1 MTPPSK
7 PTPGSRRKPLLPTSR
22 QPHFL
27 IVGDPEKPEAEPLA
41 MQIQDFLQERCS
53 SVRMDFSGSYEPFAN
68 KPDFVIV
75 LGGDGAILAVSH
87 RLGKRRVPVMGV
99 NLGKVGFLAG
109 VTPERVEDVLEMVF
123 EDKARCENRAM
134 MSFVVKRGCESVV
147 DSHVLNEIVVHRVAQ
162 NSPITVEFVDE
173 RRSVCTWRGDG
184 VIVSTAT
191 GSTAYNLSAG
201 GPILAPELDALVVQ
215 PLAPHMLGMRS
226 LVLRADRYF
235 TLKVYEPGSLISDGH
250 LEGKLLPGDR
260 IRVGPSRRRL
270 RLVVDPKNR
279 FYARLRSK
287 LHWGESPG
295 PG

>member
-1 MTPPSK
+1 MTPAGPPLK
-7 PTPGSRRKPLLPTSR
+7 RKPLLPSLKV
-22 QPHFL
+22 PHFL
-27 IVGDPEKPEAEPLA
+27 LVGDPQKPEAAPLA
-41 MQIQDFLQERCS
+41 RQIQTLLLEHKATVS
-53 SVRMDFSGSYEPFAN
+53 MDFSGSYEPIET

-87 RLGKRRVPVMGV
+87 RMGKRRVPVMGV
-99 NLGKVGFLAG
+99 NLGKVGFLAS
-109 VTPERVEDVLEMVF
+109 VSASRVADVLELVF
-123 EDKARCENRAM
+123 EGKARTEDRAM
-134 MSFVVKRGCESVV
+134 MSFAVKRDGEVVV
-147 DSHVLNEIVVHRVAQ
+147 DSHVLNEIVVQRVAKK
-162 NSPITVEFVDE
+162 NLLTVDFVDE
-173 RRSVCTWRGDG
+173 GRHVCTWDGDG

-201 GPILAPELDALVVQ
+201 GPILAPSLDALVIQ

-235 TLKVYEPGSLISDGH
+235 TLKVYQQSSLTSDGH
-250 LEGKLLPGDR
+250 LEGKLKAGDR
-260 IRVGPSRRRL
+260 IRIGPSRRRL
-270 RLVVDPKNR
+270 ELVVDPQNR